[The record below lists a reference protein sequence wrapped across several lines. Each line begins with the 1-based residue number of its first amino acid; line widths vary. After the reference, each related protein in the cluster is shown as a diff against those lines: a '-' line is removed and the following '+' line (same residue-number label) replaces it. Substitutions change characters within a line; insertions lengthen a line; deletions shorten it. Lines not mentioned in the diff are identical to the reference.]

1 MQSETF
7 RSLVKPTE
15 TAMRVL
21 RLAFLAMVPIY
32 VCIAYQTF
40 GRDAPGVMP
49 QSNPLTIPLAVLSLV
64 AAALAPYAPR
74 LLLSDSRLR
83 ELLDRQPDPETLAR
97 DRRTGKVD
105 KDRLARIKT
114 LSPDEQRLLALVPA
128 FFAGFIVRLAFNES
142 IALYGLVLAFISR
155 SFVALLPFAVV
166 SLALNLMVSPA
177 LDSELQRVAG
187 LGLQP
192 DDIATQPR

>member
-15 TAMRVL
+15 TVMRIL
-21 RLAFLAMVPIY
+21 RLAFLAMVLIY
-32 VCIAYQTF
+32 VCIAYLTF

-64 AAALAPYAPR
+64 AATLAPYAPR

-142 IALYGLVLAFISR
+142 IALYGLVLVFISR
-155 SFVALLPFAVV
+155 SFVPVLPFAVV

-177 LDSELQRVAG
+177 LDSELRRVAG